1 MIVEFKENVRTLRG
15 KDTKRK
21 YRYTRRVLLKC
32 EICGA
37 TREVN
42 CTRKIQESH
51 THLCKTCST
60 KRLGK
65 LNKGRVAWNNK
76 KRKISSDIKVGS
88 LFVNSSGYIEVYV
101 GNAFCKKQ
109 RKDKYRLL
117 HKLVAQAK
125 KGSHLDKHELVH
137 HVDGDR
143 TNNNPDNLFVCK
155 SKAHHQD
162 IHTQLEQL
170 SMSLVKAGIIQ
181 FNHQTGEY
189 HLPHLKEIL
198 NEYSVNSEETYV
210 LEIDSLGNMAILS
223 QQIIHIG
230 NQEDSMSTVRNIII
244 LHNGYVEIKVKSTNY
259 SHTVFLDTEDLGKVG
274 KVRISNT
281 GYAYT
286 CKKGISVSHLVL
298 DYKSNTET
306 VVDHINGNTLD
317 NRKANLRIVSQR
329 DNNHNKHTFV
339 RNNTGTIGISYRR
352 NGNYEYYRAS
362 VSEYNPRG
370 KNRQGQ
376 RHTKQFNINKLGKE
390 EAFQLA
396 NEWLEKKKQ
405 ELGYRGATTIDL
417 SSRVQADSKR
427 GES

>member
-1 MIVEFKENVRTLRG
+1 MKYAEQHEKLIVLGKFKN
-15 KDTKRK
+15 
-21 YRYTRRVLLKC
+21 
-32 EICGA
+32 
-37 TREVN
+37 
-42 CTRKIQESH
+42 H
-51 THLCKTCST
+51 THPCKTCST

-65 LNKGRVAWNNK
+65 LDKGRVAWNNK

-137 HVDGDR
+137 HVDGDK
-143 TNNNPDNLFVCK
+143 TSNNPDNLFVCK

-181 FNHQTGEY
+181 FSHETGEY

-210 LEIDSLGNMAILS
+210 LELDDINAASRRLVPMNVNSLGNMAILS
-223 QQIIHIG
+223 QAESHDHGSSLQ
-230 NQEDSMSTVRNIII
+230 S
-244 LHNGYVEIKVKSTNY
+244 KVSERCLEA
-259 SHTVFLDTEDLGKVG
+259 S
-274 KVRISNT
+274 
-281 GYAYT
+281 
-286 CKKGISVSHLVL
+286 
-298 DYKSNTET
+298 
-306 VVDHINGNTLD
+306 D
-317 NRKANLRIVSQR
+317 NRR
-329 DNNHNKHTFV
+329 
-339 RNNTGTIGISYRR
+339 
-352 NGNYEYYRAS
+352 
-362 VSEYNPRG
+362 
-370 KNRQGQ
+370 
-376 RHTKQFNINKLGKE
+376 
-390 EAFQLA
+390 LA
-396 NEWLEKKKQ
+396 NPLCGLFASE
-405 ELGYRGATTIDL
+405 GATTIDL